1 MVASVSASAEEV
13 VEYLFSSPLPPF
25 SAGGPSLLRA
35 QQEVKNKKN
44 EKVNLSSFLV
54 CAPPLRRKEGEKE
67 EVVAG
72 QGGRRELWERKRG
85 GVEDEILH
93 SFRTASLA
101 LFFPLLSSFSS
112 HFPPPHSGSPCLG
125 N

>member
-54 CAPPLRRKEGEKE
+54 CAPPPTQK
-67 EVVAG
+67 
-72 QGGRRELWERKRG
+72 GGRERRGSSRAGKKKRALGEKRG
-85 GVEDEILH
+85 G
-93 SFRTASLA
+93 
-101 LFFPLLSSFSS
+101 
-112 HFPPPHSGSPCLG
+112 G
-125 N
+125 